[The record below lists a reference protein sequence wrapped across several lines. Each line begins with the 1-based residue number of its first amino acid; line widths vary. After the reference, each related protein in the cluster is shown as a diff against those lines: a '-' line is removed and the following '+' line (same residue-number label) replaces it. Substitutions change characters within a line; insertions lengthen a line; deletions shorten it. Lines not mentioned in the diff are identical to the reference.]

1 MTDKEEPDQPETPD
15 EQAEP
20 EARRGRM
27 RFQDETTEPRP
38 PTLGEQRARRKALER
53 EAEQEAEVVEAER
66 KSKVRRRI
74 LIGSG
79 VTVGVV
85 ALVAVWYNVASPSE
99 VTAHCVADNDVV
111 APAAEICDDPNY
123 VTNHGG
129 YYSGGFFFLPIPG
142 GGYNRYHYYY
152 GGSVDAGG
160 RVFGGS
166 ATAPSSRTTVKS
178 SSGKTVQRGGFGIS
192 GGSKSGGS

>member
-1 MTDKEEPDQPETPD
+1 MTDNQEPEGQEEP
-15 EQAEP
+15 EP
-20 EARRGRM
+20 RRGRM
-27 RFQDETTEPRP
+27 RFQDETTTPRE

-53 EAEQEAEVVEAER
+53 EAEQEAAGDELER
-66 KSKVRRRI
+66 KSRTRRRI

-85 ALVAVWYNVASPSE
+85 ALVAVWYNAASPSE
-99 VTAHCVADNDVV
+99 VTAHCVSDNDTV
-111 APAAEICDDPNY
+111 ATDSAICDDPNY
-123 VTNHGG
+123 VTSHGG
-129 YYSGGFFFLPIPG
+129 YYSGGFFFLPIGG

-160 RVFGGS
+160 RVSGGTV
-166 ATAPSSRTTVKS
+166 TAPSSRTTVKS

-192 GGSKSGGS
+192 SGGGKSGGS